1 MKDFETMD
9 DLEKKDTVFY
19 CEKRYLAYI
28 QFICCDSYGE

>member
-19 CEKRYLAYI
+19 CEKEILSLHSIYLL
-28 QFICCDSYGE
+28 